1 MEIERLNGLRHRVVH
16 QEMLDLDYD
25 GDREI
30 ITDLIDAEI
39 ARQSVTD
46 EAVLEAIGILEEP
59 EYWITLV
66 NDWGDVKTQPDKQ
79 LIDACNLAI
88 QALRPMQPVK
98 PCEWCELAEHCEYE
112 VTYFE
117 GDNRWAT
124 SRSLM
129 PKYCPNCGRALKDG
143 E

>member
-1 MEIERLNGLRHRVVH
+1 MEIEQLKELRHRVVY
-16 QEMLDLDYD
+16 QEVLDLDD
-25 GDREI
+25 GSDREI

-98 PCEWCELAEHCEYE
+98 PCEWCEKTLTLFTHSGKYIPEYQP
-112 VTYFE
+112 
-117 GDNRWAT
+117 
-124 SRSLM
+124 
-129 PKYCPNCGRALKDG
+129 PKNYCSACGRALKDG